1 MGVGGRVVRVGYWE
15 GGQLSGCN
23 VNLKK
28 KKKGMCVGWW
38 QCTPL
43 IPAPGRGGQVSE
55 CQDSQDYTEKHC
67 LKNQTN
73 KQTKNVCLASLLTVK
88 L

>member
-28 KKKGMCVGWW
+28 KKRECV
-38 QCTPL
+38 L
-43 IPAPGRGGQVSE
+43 GGGSA
-55 CQDSQDYTEKHC
+55 H
-67 LKNQTN
+67 L
-73 KQTKNVCLASLLTVK
+73 
-88 L
+88 